1 MNPKLLKQ
9 LRDETGASFLLCKQA
24 LESTNDDYQKSL
36 AYIDE
41 HQVKEKGNDRV
52 ASKGIVVVYEKDNDA
67 ILFEVNGETDFLVKN
82 PHFIDFIER
91 IKEPLIL
98 SDIANPK
105 QALSLMIGDK
115 SISELV
121 TQLSGLTKENLNF
134 RRFYRVRKSDKQSFG
149 TYTHNQGRIASLV
162 VLNEQKKDIANTL
175 ALQVVANQAQYLS
188 YDLIDPDTINYEK
201 FMYEKEHQ
209 NFDENLFIKHVKSI
223 SLLDQ
228 PYFKNPN
235 LTVNQFLKENNA
247 SVVDFYKFELGQGID
262 NKLNCRLDIP
272 CDGSKITVMP
282 IY

>member
-115 SISELV
+115 SISDLV

-162 VLNEQKKDIANTL
+162 VLNEDNKDIANTL

-209 NFDENLFIKHVKSI
+209 SFDENLFINHVKSI

-228 PYFKNPN
+228 PYFKNPD
-235 LTVNQFLKENNA
+235 LTVNQFLKENTV
-247 SVVDFYKFELGQGID
+247 SVVYFYNSDKVLII
-262 NKLNCRLDIP
+262 N
-272 CDGSKITVMP
+272 STVA
-282 IY
+282 

>member
-24 LESTNDDYQKSL
+24 LEYTNDDYQKSL

-105 QALSLMIGDK
+105 QALALLVGDK
-115 SISELV
+115 TISELV

-162 VLNEQKKDIANTL
+162 VLNEDKKDIANTL

-209 NFDENLFIKHVKSI
+209 NFDETLFIQHVKSI

-235 LTVNQFLKENNA
+235 LSVDAFLKENNA